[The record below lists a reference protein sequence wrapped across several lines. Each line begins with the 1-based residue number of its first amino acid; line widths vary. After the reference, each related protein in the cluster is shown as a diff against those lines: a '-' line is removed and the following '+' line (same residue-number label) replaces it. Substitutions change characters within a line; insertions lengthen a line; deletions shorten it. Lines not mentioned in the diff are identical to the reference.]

1 MMKHSSNPIKTS
13 SISTRFMTFDFI
25 DYVLDFYGSGG
36 IYDMGAT
43 REQVKEA
50 TQKHIETA
58 NFPFDGDTID
68 REAVRDILIK
78 EYGLIFPKS
87 NGTKKN
93 THIQVS

>member
-1 MMKHSSNPIKTS
+1 
-13 SISTRFMTFDFI
+13 MTFDFI